1 MNTGCLPHKTKRGGD
16 KMSAHYAMFY
26 FHVWLYVAVVNAE
39 YVLQMTKNIYDL
51 QRTLMGGRDGK
62 SN

>member
-1 MNTGCLPHKTKRGGD
+1 
-16 KMSAHYAMFY
+16 MSAHYAMFY

-39 YVLQMTKNIYDL
+39 YALKMTRNIYDL
-51 QRTLMGGRDGK
+51 QRALTGGRDGK